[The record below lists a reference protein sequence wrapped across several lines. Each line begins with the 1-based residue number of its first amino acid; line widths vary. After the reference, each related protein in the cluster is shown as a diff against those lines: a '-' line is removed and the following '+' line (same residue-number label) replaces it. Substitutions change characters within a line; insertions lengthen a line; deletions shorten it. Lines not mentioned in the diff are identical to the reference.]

1 AAEGAGAMA
10 ERAGPALPEAP
21 HKGGEE
27 AELCLEPVSLEI
39 PAVAPGRRRERR
51 SGLAMAGAAEP
62 ADPEASLLE
71 AAKATPRRS
80 SIIKVRRAPPAPW
93 AGRGPADLLL
103 LS

>member
-1 AAEGAGAMA
+1 MA
-10 ERAGPALPEAP
+10 ERAGSREPPPAGPALPEAP

-80 SIIKVRRAPPAPW
+80 SIIKVRRAPPAPLG
-93 AGRGPADLLL
+93 AADLLL